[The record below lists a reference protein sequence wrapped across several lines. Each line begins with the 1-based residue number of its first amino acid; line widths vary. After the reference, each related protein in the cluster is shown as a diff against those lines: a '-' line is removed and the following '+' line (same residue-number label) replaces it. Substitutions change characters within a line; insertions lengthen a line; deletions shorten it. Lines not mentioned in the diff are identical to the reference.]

1 MSTHTFL
8 KYHIVFGTQYR
19 RPLLHVKFRK
29 ELYAYIGGI
38 INGEGGHFDAIGGID
53 DHVHI
58 LCGIPPRIAVS
69 DMLRVVKSSSSK
81 WINDNRHCT
90 TEFHWQR
97 GFAAFSVSK
106 SSMSDVRAYIARQE
120 EHHRR
125 RSFVEE
131 YRELLI
137 RHEIQFEEK
146 YLFDDEHTG

>member
-1 MSTHTFL
+1 
-8 KYHIVFGTQYR
+8 
-19 RPLLHVKFRK
+19 
-29 ELYAYIGGI
+29 
-38 INGEGGHFDAIGGID
+38 
-53 DHVHI
+53 
-58 LCGIPPRIAVS
+58 
-69 DMLRVVKSSSSK
+69 MLRAVKSSSSK

-125 RSFVEE
+125 RSFVDE